1 MGILNRKSTTPP
13 PRSSHM
19 PLPCQVADCLLLL
32 LKMRVLHNLPDLLT
46 SPPGDCL
53 LLLLKMSQD
62 SPVSNLLNQ
71 AAAKQAEGNL
81 RIGGIPS
88 GEVEAAR
95 DGAGKIAAGR
105 IGHNH
110 QKEVGVK
117 EDEVGVDAE
126 KGSVDVEK
134 GVVEEEGAVIEEDG
148 EGDRPVA
155 VLQVAVPT
163 LAGVVTGAR

>member
-1 MGILNRKSTTPP
+1 
-13 PRSSHM
+13 
-19 PLPCQVADCLLLL
+19 
-32 LKMRVLHNLPDLLT
+32 MRVLHNLPDLLT

-105 IGHNH
+105 IAHNH
-110 QKEVGVK
+110 LEEAGVK
-117 EDEVGVDAE
+117 EDEV
-126 KGSVDVEK
+126 SVDVEK
-134 GVVEEEGAVIEEDG
+134 GVAEEEGVVIEEDG
-148 EGDRPVA
+148 AGDKLVA
-155 VLQVAVPT
+155 VLQVAIPT